1 MKTIILFAL
10 ATLLG
15 GCSLFNPRE
24 DEITPPKL
32 LESYR
37 LPVVPISISDNY
49 FELRTQMTIEK
60 DGTVYNVSLLNSS
73 GDKSWDSA
81 AIASMMKWKYSP
93 AYFNGKPIKTIVH
106 QTIKIKFADPIYML
120 LGEVLCNSINEAD
133 SVYKALEYGED
144 FSKVALKY
152 SISSSRSNGGIIG
165 KIDIR
170 RYPEEIQHILMNLGE
185 NRFTHPI
192 SYGDKY
198 IIFKRL

>member
-1 MKTIILFAL
+1 MKTIFVL
-10 ATLLG
+10 AIITLLA

-37 LPVVPISISDNY
+37 LPVVPISISDYY

-60 DGTVYNVSLLNSS
+60 DGSVYNVVLLNSS
-73 GDKSWDSA
+73 GDKGWDSA
-81 AIASMMKWKYSP
+81 AVASMMKWKYSP
-93 AYFNGKPIKTIVH
+93 AYFNGKPIRTIVN
-106 QTIKIKFADPIYML
+106 QTVKIKFADPIYMF
-120 LGEVLCNSINEAD
+120 LGEVLCNSITEAD

-144 FSKVALKY
+144 FSKVVLRY
-152 SISSSRSNGGIIG
+152 SVSPSRSNGGIIG

-170 RYPEEIQHILMNLGE
+170 RYPEEIQNVLMKLGE